1 MKNLFIL
8 ISISFFVLSCQS
20 EVKQKVPNILFIAV
34 DDLRPELGCYGSPIA
49 VTPNLDALADDG
61 MLFNR
66 AYCQQAICG
75 ASRASLMSG
84 ARPETTNIIHNY
96 VKLRS
101 GNDPDIITLP
111 QHLRSHGYETLYV
124 GKIFHGQDT
133 DEELSW
139 SRQPVKL
146 PQLKKPVLF
155 AKKENRDQQDAQ
167 RIEMEAKYGDQAKY
181 GLASGP
187 VYECDADVADA
198 TYRDGYNTEIAMATI
213 KALAH
218 DDSDKPFFL
227 GVGFYKPHLN
237 WIAPKKYWDLYEG
250 IDIPLAENATAPQG
264 GATMGLHPS
273 FELRVRDNVPKMG
286 PIELS
291 QQRDLKRAYLSCV
304 SYIDAQIGKVLA
316 TLEDEGLRENTIV
329 IVWGDH
335 GWHLGDMGVWGKA
348 TNYEVATRVP
358 LMIWTPD
365 MPAGSRGK
373 TSEALVELVDM
384 YPTLTELAG
393 LPLPSHLDGK
403 SFVPLLS
410 NPEQEWKEAVFSQ
423 FPTPALREWGSIP
436 LRPGMRDTYFKPL
449 IEQMETN
456 IAAQE
461 GDKWDKKLFE
471 DDVVGYAMRT
481 DRYRLIVW
489 RDRSHP
495 DRKPLYVELYDH
507 ENDPLETVNIVAEDD
522 ALTARLMAKFNSSDA
537 VRIRNTDNM
546 LDKHDM

>member
-8 ISISFFVLSCQS
+8 IVIALVAMSCQS
-20 EVKQKVPNILFIAV
+20 EVKHKKPNILFIAV
-34 DDLRPELGCYGSPIA
+34 DDLRPELGCYGSPVA
-49 VTPNLDALADDG
+49 LTPNLDAIANDG
-61 MLFNR
+61 MLFSR

-111 QHLRSHGYETLYV
+111 QHLRSNGYETLYV
-124 GKIFHGQDT
+124 GKIFHGKDT

-146 PQLKKPVLF
+146 PALKKPVLF
-155 AKKENRDQQDAQ
+155 AKKENRERQEAQ
-167 RIEMEAKYGDQAKY
+167 SVEMEAKYGDQAKY

-187 VYECDADVADA
+187 VYECDADVPDA
-198 TYRDGYNTEIAMATI
+198 TYRDGYNAEIAIATI
-213 KALAH
+213 KSLAN
-218 DDSDKPFFL
+218 DDSDKPFFM

-237 WIAPKKYWDLYEG
+237 WIAPKKYWDMYEG
-250 IDIPLAENATAPQG
+250 VDIPLAENSVAPKG
-264 GATMGLHPS
+264 GAAMGLHPS
-273 FELRVRDNVPKMG
+273 FELRVRDNVPKIG
-286 PIELS
+286 PIELQ

-316 TLEDEGLRENTIV
+316 TLEEEGLRENTIV

-373 TSEALVELVDM
+373 TSDALVELVDM

-393 LPLPSHLDGK
+393 IQLPSHLDGK

-410 NPEQEWKEAVFSQ
+410 DPTMQWKEAVFSQ

-436 LRPGMRDTYFKPL
+436 LRPGMRETYFKPL
-449 IEQMETN
+449 IEQMEQN
-456 IAAQE
+456 IANQQGE
-461 GDKWDKKLFE
+461 NWDKKLFE
-471 DDVVGYAMRT
+471 DDVIGYGMRT

-489 RDRSHP
+489 RDRSQP
-495 DRKPLYVELYDH
+495 EREPLYVELYDH
-507 ENDPLETVNIVAEDD
+507 KDDPLETVNIVDKD
-522 ALTARLMAKFNSSDA
+522 KVLTKSLMDKFNSSEA